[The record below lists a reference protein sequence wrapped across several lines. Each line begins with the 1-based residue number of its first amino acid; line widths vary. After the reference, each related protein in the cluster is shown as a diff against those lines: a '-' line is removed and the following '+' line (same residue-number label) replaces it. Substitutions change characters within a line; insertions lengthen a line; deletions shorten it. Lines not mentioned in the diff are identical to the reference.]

1 MSLKKQ
7 VDTVE
12 ERAIKIA
19 GEELAKAGVCL
30 GRKRDDCDFDK
41 SHGRCAWCL
50 SGRLLEKACEQ
61 LDEEEKRG
69 GNRYVGTYR
78 GRL

>member
-1 MSLKKQ
+1 MSGKATE
-7 VDTVE
+7 TVE
-12 ERAIKIA
+12 ERAIRIA

-61 LDEEEKRG
+61 LEAEEKQG
-69 GNRYVGTYR
+69 GNRYVGVYQ
-78 GRL
+78 GQL